1 MTGLENRLGRLIT
14 VWTAAV
20 MALAITTGVQAAS
33 RSENRVTDAI
43 DVLQDF
49 TAIPE
54 QGIPPNL
61 LANAHAVAVIPGVI
75 KAGFGLGGRYGK
87 GILIVRQDD
96 GAWSNPTFVTLGGA
110 SFGWQLGAQSTD
122 LLLVFKD
129 DRSIQHIAEG
139 KLALGGDASI
149 AAGPMGRSTSAAT
162 DQRLTAEIYSYSRSR
177 GLFAGISLD
186 GTWIG
191 MDRKSNEE
199 YYGNGLSP
207 TQILSARNIPAPISA
222 QQFVRTM
229 AANTPRLDMSP
240 AAKSAATV
248 MPAAGSRDKQAQ
260 DNMDTEVRTY
270 ALDPVETAPAQRAG
284 DETMF

>member
-1 MTGLENRLGRLIT
+1 MTGLEKGLGRLIT
-14 VWTAAV
+14 ISTTAV
-20 MALAITTGVQAAS
+20 LALALTTGAQAAS
-33 RSENRVTDAI
+33 RTEERVSDAI

-96 GAWSNPTFVTLGGA
+96 GAWSNPAFVTLGGA

-129 DRSIQHIAEG
+129 QRSIEHIADG
-139 KLALGGDASI
+139 KLTLGGDASI
-149 AAGPMGRSTSAAT
+149 AAGPLGRSTSAAT
-162 DQRLTAEIYSYSRSR
+162 DQTLTAEIFSYSRSR
-177 GLFAGISLD
+177 GLFAGVALD

-191 MDRKSNEE
+191 MDRKSNED

-207 TQILSARNIPAPISA
+207 MQILSARNIPAPMSA
-222 QQFVRTM
+222 QQFVRLM
-229 AANTPRLDMSP
+229 AANAPRIDMSP
-240 AAKSAATV
+240 AAKAAAAV
-248 MPAAGSRDKQAQ
+248 MPAAGSQDTRLQ
-260 DNMDTEVRTY
+260 DNAESDVRTY
-270 ALDPVETAPAQRAG
+270 ALDPVETAPSQRAG